1 MSVVQRQDRPDGIT
15 VVTLDRPERLNTVT
29 VDLVAELSAVLRA
42 IDADSSVRV
51 VVLTGA
57 GRAFCAGLELRGYGD
72 DDRVE
77 REGPMWSTYGRQQDI
92 AAVVQLIRDL
102 RQPVI
107 AAVNGAAA
115 GAGLALV
122 CAADVRIAS
131 TDAIFAVSFIT
142 AGYSA
147 CDIGLSWML
156 PRLVGVGRAH
166 ELMLTGRR
174 FDADE
179 AYRIGLLVELTAPG
193 AVVDAA
199 IAKAEQILLNAPLSV
214 ELTKTGMWAAV
225 ETATFDLAIEFE
237 NRQQMVASFTDDRA
251 EATAAFLE
259 KRPPVYR
266 RR

>member
-1 MSVVQRQDRPDGIT
+1 MNVVQRQDRPDGIT
-15 VVTLDRPERLNTVT
+15 VVTLDRPDRLNTVT

-92 AAVVQLIRDL
+92 AAVVQLMRDL

-131 TDAIFAVSFIT
+131 TDAIFA
-142 AGYSA
+142 
-147 CDIGLSWML
+147 GLVHHGRIL
-156 PRLVGVGRAH
+156 RLRHRTV
-166 ELMLTGRR
+166 L
-174 FDADE
+174 
-179 AYRIGLLVELTAPG
+179 
-193 AVVDAA
+193 DAA
-199 IAKAEQILLNAPLSV
+199 SARGGRTRPRADVDGAPFRRRR
-214 ELTKTGMWAAV
+214 GPP
-225 ETATFDLAIEFE
+225 
-237 NRQQMVASFTDDRA
+237 DRA
-251 EATAAFLE
+251 
-259 KRPPVYR
+259 PD
-266 RR
+266 

>member
-1 MSVVQRQDRPDGIT
+1 MTVVQRRDRADGIT
-15 VVTLDRPERLNTVT
+15 VVTLDRPDRLNTIT
-29 VDLVAELSAVLRA
+29 VDLVAELHEVLQQ
-42 IDADSSVRV
+42 IDEDTSVRV
-51 VVLTGA
+51 VILTGA

-72 DDRVE
+72 DDRVD
-77 REGPMWSTYGRQQDI
+77 RDGPMWSTYGRQQDI
-92 AAVVQLIRDL
+92 AGLVQRIRRL
-102 RQPVI
+102 RQPVV

-131 TDAIFAVSFIT
+131 TDAVFAVSFIK

-156 PRLVGVGRAH
+156 PRLVGTGRAH

-174 FDADE
+174 FESDE
-179 AYRIGLLVELTAPG
+179 ALRLGLLVELAEPG
-193 AVVDAA
+193 TVLDAA
-199 IAKAEQILLNAPLSV
+199 IAKAEEILLNAPLSV
-214 ELTKTGMWAAV
+214 ELTKVGMWAAV
-225 ETATFDLAIEFE
+225 ETPTFDLAIELE
-237 NRQQMVASFTDDRA
+237 NRQQMVSSFTDDRA

>member
-1 MSVVQRQDRPDGIT
+1 MSVVRREDSDGIA
-15 VVTLDRPERLNTVT
+15 VVTLDRPDRLNTVN
-29 VDLVAELSAVLRA
+29 VDLVAELHEVLA
-42 IDADSSVRV
+42 QIDADTDVRV

-72 DDRVE
+72 GDRVE
-77 REGPMWSTYGRQQDI
+77 REGEMWSTYGRQQDI
-92 AAVVQLIRDL
+92 AGLVQRIRKL
-102 RQPVI
+102 RQPVV

-131 TDAIFAVSFIT
+131 NDAVFAVSFIK

-174 FDADE
+174 FYAAE
-179 AYRIGLLVELTAPG
+179 AFDMGLLVGLVEPG
-193 AVVDAA
+193 EVMSAA
-199 IAKAEQILLNAPLSV
+199 LDKAQEILLNAPLSV
-214 ELTKTGMWAAV
+214 ELTKVGMWAAV
-225 ETATFDLAIEFE
+225 ETPTFDLAIEFE
-237 NRQQMVASFTDDRA
+237 NRQQMVSSFTDDRV

-259 KRPPVYR
+259 KRSAVYR